1 MTHDVITTRMCGL
14 ASGSSMQ
21 RASTAK
27 IYQCVPINSV
37 LYGLYSSAWPST
49 DINEVDAC
57 CYQHTS
63 IMPVCWQQCMGHV
76 KIHWCVAFQHTPRY
90 STLRHPR
97 AIWSKISIFFHLSGC
112 PSEFAIRFGM
122 QKTGG
127 SRGLPD
133 GENIFI
139 RFDTTHESNGRTDTA
154 RCALAC
160 SVAGL
165 QSHGKNWWKFSINLS
180 NNDYA

>member
-1 MTHDVITTRMCGL
+1 MRTNKFCSVWPILFSVTVDWYKRSRRVLLSTYFDHASLLTTMHGPREDSLMRRR
-14 ASGSSMQ
+14 S
-21 RASTAK
+21 
-27 IYQCVPINSV
+27 
-37 LYGLYSSAWPST
+37 
-49 DINEVDAC
+49 
-57 CYQHTS
+57 
-63 IMPVCWQQCMGHV
+63 
-76 KIHWCVAFQHTPRY
+76 VAFQHTPRY
-90 STLRHPR
+90 STLHQ
-97 AIWSKISIFFHLSGC
+97 SSQSDLVENLDFFHLSGC

-122 QKTGG
+122 KKTGG